1 MDANTIL
8 ERILHLSCRMSETRD
23 LQPLLI
29 YAVDE
34 ALELFNAEH
43 GYLVMK
49 NPDGSLDF
57 RVKRERNGGEI
68 TEPEIS
74 SQILNHVLAAGEP
87 VTLADALEDPTF
99 ETSSSVRALN
109 LRSVMCVPLIAHND
123 VIGALYLDNRIET
136 GVFGEA
142 ELKFL
147 QLFANQAAVSIE
159 NAILNESLEA
169 LVQARTAELDAYAH
183 TVAHDLKS
191 PISHIMGYADLLETS
206 LRGLLDEEET
216 RQSLD
221 YILESSQKACNIIDE
236 LLLLSTVRKQTQIH
250 SMTVDIAK
258 TVEGAQNRLVSAI
271 RDSQA
276 SIAGPETWPEV
287 VGYAPWIEEVWV
299 NYISNAIKYGGKPP
313 KIELGAERQPD
324 NHIRFWVW
332 DNGEGI
338 PSEKIEHLFVEFTRL
353 DTARAQGHGLGL
365 SIVRRIVERLG
376 GQVGV
381 ESASGEGST
390 FWFTLPAT
398 E

>member
-206 LRGLLDEEET
+206 LKELPDEET
-216 RQSLD
+216 QQSLD

-258 TVEGAQNRLVSAI
+258 TVEGAQNRLDSAI

-276 SIAGPETWPEV
+276 YIAGPETWPEV
-287 VGYAPWIEEVWV
+287 VGHAPWIEEVWV

-338 PSEKIEHLFVEFTRL
+338 PPEKIEHLFIEFTRL
-353 DTARAQGHGLGL
+353 DTVRAQGHGLGL
-365 SIVRRIVERLG
+365 SIVRRIIERLG